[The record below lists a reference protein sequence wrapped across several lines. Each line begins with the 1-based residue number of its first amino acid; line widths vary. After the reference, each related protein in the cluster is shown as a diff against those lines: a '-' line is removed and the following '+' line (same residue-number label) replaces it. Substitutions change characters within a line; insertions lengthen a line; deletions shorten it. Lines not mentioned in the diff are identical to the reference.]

1 MCAKSFAVHGNAY
14 EEGGDRARTCH
25 FLLEEDRELWAIAS
39 LHQEQ
44 EQESRNYLSY
54 LQWFFL
60 YTVFIFILGM
70 YTGYKYRIRLSIL
83 VRTAMR
89 FFRQEITMEFQRQ
102 QDERLFREGILQE
115 ARSF

>member
-1 MCAKSFAVHGNAY
+1 MAMPTKK
-14 EEGGDRARTCH
+14 EETGLERVIS
-25 FLLEEDRELWAIAS
+25 LLEEDRELWAIAS

-70 YTGYKYRIRLSIL
+70 YTGYKYRDTIEHFGSHCYAL
-83 VRTAMR
+83 
-89 FFRQEITMEFQRQ
+89 FQAG
-102 QDERLFREGILQE
+102 DHHGIPE
-115 ARSF
+115 TTR